1 MEKKFADPAGE
12 APGRR
17 IIRNAG
23 VVVNVV
29 AVFATA
35 VLVGVIGG
43 VLLDR
48 WLNTA
53 PAFTLVLS
61 SLGTAAGIYTLF
73 RELRRVWK

>member
-1 MEKKFADPAGE
+1 MGKEIADPAGDS
-12 APGRR
+12 PGRR

-29 AVFATA
+29 GVFATA
-35 VLVGVIGG
+35 VLVGAVGG

-61 SLGTAAGIYTLF
+61 ILGTGVGTYSLF